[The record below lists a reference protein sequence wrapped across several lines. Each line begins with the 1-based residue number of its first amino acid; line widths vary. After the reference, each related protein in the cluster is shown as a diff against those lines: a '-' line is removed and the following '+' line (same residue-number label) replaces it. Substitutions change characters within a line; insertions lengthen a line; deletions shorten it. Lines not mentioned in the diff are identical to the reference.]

1 MIDGRFDYI
10 RNKIITELIMKN
22 KMTEQKITHNGEE
35 YIIPQNVID
44 DLMKFHGRDAVK
56 EVEEMLKRNDEVE
69 E

>member
-1 MIDGRFDYI
+1 
-10 RNKIITELIMKN
+10 
-22 KMTEQKITHNGEE
+22 MTEQKITHNGEE

-44 DLMKFHGRDAVK
+44 DLMYFYGRDTVK